1 MDLQHIIPIVVA
13 AGSIGLAVMFRL
25 RPPRP
30 RWKLVSVKG
39 DFTAEHHLPEMLPV
53 PPAEQERARKGDFS
67 FDEALGWM
75 EGFVA
80 SRRRHPMA
88 APFQLALRKADF
100 YKQLADR
107 MGRGHWGEVDE
118 LAKRLAELDP
128 LDPSASLARG
138 RAMRQMGRLATAVQF
153 YQHALKLQP
162 THSLALPEFA
172 ATCRAIGQPHRFE
185 ESLAIARRE
194 LGETHPLTI
203 ESRVQL
209 GELVRIFAD
218 PMDPATMA
226 HVPRAQYIQNI
237 ESRLEEM
244 DADPAQAMEIGR
256 VMLNDDMPELALFI
270 YERASQ
276 TFGDRAELLMLR
288 GLIHHHERELEAAEL
303 SLREALNLDDLP
315 EARMALADVLL
326 DRARQ
331 LRNPT
336 GTATARLQREAEQEL
351 RLAID
356 RSPNALE
363 AIGLL
368 AQQVRGEGIGAVA
381 QMIEPLATAYPLA
394 WAPWRVL
401 GDAHAAEDHHAEAKH
416 AYEQGLKRAK
426 VDELLMPYV
435 QTLSALG
442 QSALLISTIE
452 GIDDLDERDA
462 MLRWQIATI
471 LWREHQM
478 ERAAL
483 VLRALVNDERV
494 QPPLRQRARD
504 ILIQME
510 SPSDGGDAPDLSLES
525 SE

>member
-1 MDLQHIIPIVVA
+1 MDLQHIIPIAIA

-30 RWKLVSVKG
+30 RWKLISVKG
-39 DFTAEHHLPEMLPV
+39 EFTTEHHLPEMLPV
-53 PPAEQERARKGDFS
+53 PPADQERARKGDFS
-67 FDEALGWM
+67 FEEALGWM

-88 APFQLALRKADF
+88 APFRLALRKADF

-107 MGRGHWGEVDE
+107 MGRGHWNEVDD

-138 RAMRQMGRLATAVQF
+138 RAMRRMGRLATAVQF

-172 ATCRAIGQPHRFE
+172 ATCREIGQPHRFD

-244 DADPAQAMEIGR
+244 DADPAQALELGR

-270 YERASQ
+270 CERATQ

-288 GLIHHHERELEAAEL
+288 GLIHHHQRELEAGDL
-303 SLREALNLDDLP
+303 SLRQSLAMDDLP
-315 EARMALADVLL
+315 EARVALAGVLL

-336 GTATARLQREAEQEL
+336 STETARLRREAQQEL

-356 RSPNALE
+356 RFPDALE
-363 AIGLL
+363 AIGML
-368 AQQVRGEGIGAVA
+368 AQQVSDEGTAAVRRV
-381 QMIEPLATAYPLA
+381 IEPLTRAYPQA
-394 WAPWRVL
+394 WAPWRVM
-401 GDAHAAEDHHAEAKH
+401 GDAHSAEDQHAQAAA
-416 AYEQGLKRAK
+416 AYAEGLKRAK
-426 VDELLMPYV
+426 VDELLAPYL
-435 QTLSALG
+435 QTLSELG
-442 QSALLISTIE
+442 QGPLLLSTIE
-452 GIDDLDERDA
+452 GIDDLDSRDA
-462 MLRWQIATI
+462 MLRWQVARI
-471 LWREHQM
+471 LCQERQM
-478 ERAAL
+478 ERASR
-483 VLRALVNDERV
+483 VLRAIVEDERV

-504 ILIQME
+504 ILHRLD
-510 SPSDGGDAPDLSLES
+510 SPSDGDEAPDMSLES
-525 SE
+525 SG